1 MNNITTIILCLDN
14 VGLFNY
20 RVQTQIYTT
29 IFLLDLFYYFLEI
42 INNTYYDN
50 LINYYI
56 EIYNIDKNILYIATD
71 TMPII
76 KEYKELNISKAA
88 EISYLSE
95 EITKNLQKL
104 NIIKIK

>member
-76 KEYKELNISKAA
+76 NEYKELNISKAA

-104 NIIKIK
+104 NKIKIK

>member
-76 KEYKELNISKAA
+76 NEYKELNISKAA